1 MQKKY
6 SHKVSGT
13 ISFENAKANRRTAT
27 EAEDILWNV
36 LRGRKFLNLKFRRQH
51 PINSYIADFYCFELN
66 IVIEVD
72 GKYHQ
77 EQEQMKYDQERTKE
91 LEATSIKVL
100 RLTNEDVHNI
110 DAALAKIKLFIG
122 GLKVP
127 SPLGEG

>member
-1 MQKKY
+1 MQKQTGGLPQK
-6 SHKVSGT
+6 
-13 ISFENAKANRRTAT
+13 
-27 EAEDILWNV
+27 
-36 LRGRKFLNLKFRRQH
+36 Q
-51 PINSYIADFYCFELN
+51 N

-91 LEATSIKVL
+91 LEATGIKVL
-100 RLTNEDVHNI
+100 RLTNEYVHNI